1 MPKTSRKL
9 SLASADA
16 LLRSNVAP
24 LHPKLLTAKL
34 SKASTLPE
42 LLSLHETYGDH
53 FNGLHISA
61 FWSKFKKLP
70 RGTLD
75 GLHDR
80 LKPVCA
86 QTLRMLPALEAR
98 AVANVAHAFAKARL
112 TVGTGPWHD
121 VWAALPKAV
130 LRLLGG
136 FTEQSLSNTAWA
148 FAKAGHSSPALFSAI
163 SAEALRRGLG
173 GFDEQAL
180 SNTAWAFAKAGH
192 SSPALFSAIS
202 AEALR
207 RGLGGFDERALSNAA
222 WAFAKVGHASSALFS
237 AIPEL

>member
-1 MPKTSRKL
+1 MPKISTKL
-9 SLASADA
+9 CLASSAA
-16 LLRSNVAP
+16 TLRPNVAP
-24 LHPKLLTAKL
+24 LDPKLLTVKL

-70 RGTLD
+70 RGKLND
-75 GLHDR
+75 LRDR
-80 LKPVCA
+80 LEAVCE
-86 QTLRMLPALEAR
+86 QTLRMLPALDAR

-112 TVGTGPWHD
+112 TVGTGPWHN

-136 FTEQSLSNTAWA
+136 FDEQNLSSTAWA

-173 GFDEQAL
+173 GFNEQAL
-180 SNTAWAFAKAGH
+180 SSTAWAFAKADH
-192 SSPALFSAIS
+192 SSPALFRAIS
-202 AEALR
+202 A
-207 RGLGGFDERALSNAA
+207 
-222 WAFAKVGHASSALFS
+222 
-237 AIPEL
+237 